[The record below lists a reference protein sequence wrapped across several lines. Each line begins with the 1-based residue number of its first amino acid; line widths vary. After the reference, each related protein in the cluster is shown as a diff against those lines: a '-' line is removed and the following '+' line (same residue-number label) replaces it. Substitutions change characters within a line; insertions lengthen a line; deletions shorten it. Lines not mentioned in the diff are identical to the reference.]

1 MTPNINERRPVKTI
15 RFHLAGVQ
23 FRPAEVFTQ
32 AIADGLSAGA
42 RLTLRPEPSN
52 KYDSGAIA
60 IDHYGVHLGYVPKPM
75 QSAVRGQTVARMDE
89 FDLNDPPWERF
100 PVIVDVVE
108 DEIPGLAEPA
118 PIPRAERSPVAE
130 TAALEIVA
138 PAYSLEGVGATAAAM
153 QARDELLGRSR
164 ITLGV
169 GSAEAAQSAVA
180 LMKEMTAFSRTIEAT
195 RETVKR
201 PLLEAGRK
209 IDAVAKSLVTDVDA
223 EAKRLGGLLAG
234 YQAAQKK
241 IEEDNRRRA
250 FEEQQRII
258 REAEERERKIREDRE
273 AARRALN
280 DARNA
285 AVHKIDPTVPPAEHL
300 ADMTEEQFSAH
311 LVAVGEARKAREKA
325 ESAAAKAKT
334 DTARL
339 AAEERLRE
347 QRAAEEQR
355 QREAAERAE
364 QHRKDR
370 EAAEEEAEMDRLNQ
384 DALAAAKVAE
394 LPTAPPTKL
403 TGIATGSDLKFE
415 VEDITALYEAAPYLV
430 KLEPNTA
437 AIKAALKQLGKDQR
451 LPGVRHWREA
461 KTVIR

>member
-1 MTPNINERRPVKTI
+1 MKQI
-15 RFHLAGVQ
+15 RFHIAGVQ
-23 FRPAEVFTQ
+23 FRPAAAYTQ
-32 AIADGLSAGA
+32 ARADGLSAGS

-52 KYDSGAIA
+52 KFDPGAIA
-60 IDHYGVHLGYVPKPM
+60 VDHYGVHLGYVPKPM

-100 PVIVDVVE
+100 PVIVEASE
-108 DEIPGLAEPA
+108 DEIPGLAETTPA
-118 PIPRAERSPVAE
+118 PRAERSPVAE
-130 TAALEIVA
+130 VDELELIVA
-138 PAYSLEGVGATAAAM
+138 PDYSLDGVSATVAAIRE
-153 QARDELLGRSR
+153 RDELLKHSR
-164 ITLGV
+164 QTLGV
-169 GSAEAAQSAVA
+169 ASAEAAQSAVA
-180 LMKEMTAFSRTIEAT
+180 LMKDMTAFSRTIEAT

-201 PLLEAGRK
+201 PLIEAGRK
-209 IDAVAKSLVTDVDA
+209 IDAVAKSLVTDVEA
-223 EAKRLGGLLAG
+223 ESKRIGGLLAG

-258 REAEERERKIREDRE
+258 REAEERERKIREERE

-280 DARNA
+280 DARND
-285 AVHKIDPTVPPAEHL
+285 AVHKLDLTVPPAEHL
-300 ADMTEEQFSAH
+300 ADMTDEQFDAH
-311 LVAVGEARKAREKA
+311 LVAVVSARNAREAA
-325 ESAAAKAKT
+325 EAAAAKAKT

-339 AAEERLRE
+339 AAEERMRE

-355 QREAAERAE
+355 QREAAERSE
-364 QHRKDR
+364 QQRKDR
-370 EAAEEEAEMDRLNQ
+370 EAAEAKAEMERLNQ

>member
-1 MTPNINERRPVKTI
+1 MKTI

-23 FRPAEVFTQ
+23 FRPAGTFTQ
-32 AIADGLSAGA
+32 AIADGLSVGSH
-42 RLTLRPEPSN
+42 LTLRPEPAN
-52 KYDSGAIA
+52 KFDPGAIA
-60 IDHYGVHLGYVPKPM
+60 VDHYGVHLGYVPKPM

-100 PVIVDVVE
+100 PIIVDVVE

-118 PIPRAERSPVAE
+118 PAPRAESAPVAE
-130 TAALEIVA
+130 TASLEIVA
-138 PAYSLEGVGATAAAM
+138 PSYSLDGVGATAAAIRE
-153 QARDELLGRSR
+153 RDELLNHSR
-164 ITLGV
+164 RTLGV
-169 GSAEAAQSAVA
+169 ASADDAQSAVA

-201 PLLEAGRK
+201 PLIEAGRK
-209 IDAVAKSLVTDVDA
+209 IDAVAKSLVTDVEA

-250 FEEQQRII
+250 FEEQQRIV
-258 REAEERERKIREDRE
+258 REAEERERKIREERE
-273 AARRALN
+273 AARCALN

-285 AVHKIDPTVPPAEHL
+285 AVHEVDPTVPPAAHL
-300 ADMTEEQFSAH
+300 ADMTDEQFVAH
-311 LVAVGEARKAREKA
+311 LAAVREARKARAKA
-325 ESAAAKAKT
+325 EAAAAKAKT
-334 DTARL
+334 ETARL

-347 QRAAEEQR
+347 QRAAEERR
-355 QREAAERAE
+355 QREEAERAE
-364 QHRKDR
+364 QQRKDR
-370 EAAEEEAEMDRLNQ
+370 EAAEAKAEMDRLNQ

-394 LPTAPPTKL
+394 VPTAPATKL

-415 VEDITALYEAAPYLV
+415 VEDIVALYEAAPYLV
-430 KLEPNTA
+430 KLEPNKA
-437 AIKAALKQLGKDQR
+437 AIKNALNQLGKDQR

>member
-1 MTPNINERRPVKTI
+1 M
-15 RFHLAGVQ
+15 
-23 FRPAEVFTQ
+23 
-32 AIADGLSAGA
+32 
-42 RLTLRPEPSN
+42 
-52 KYDSGAIA
+52 
-60 IDHYGVHLGYVPKPM
+60 
-75 QSAVRGQTVARMDE
+75 
-89 FDLNDPPWERF
+89 NDTNPTT
-100 PVIVDVVE
+100 
-108 DEIPGLAEPA
+108 
-118 PIPRAERSPVAE
+118 S
-130 TAALEIVA
+130 LEIVA
-138 PAYSLEGVGATAAAM
+138 PSYSLDGVSATVAAIRE
-153 QARDELLGRSR
+153 RDELLKHSR
-164 ITLGV
+164 QTLGV
-169 GSAEAAQSAVA
+169 ASAEAAQSAVA
-180 LMKEMTAFSRTIEAT
+180 LMKDMTAFSRTIEAT

-201 PLLEAGRK
+201 PLIEAGRK
-209 IDAVAKSLVTDVDA
+209 IDAVAKSLVTDVEA
-223 EAKRLGGLLAG
+223 EAKRIGGLLAG

-258 REAEERERKIREDRE
+258 REAEERERKIREERE

-285 AVHKIDPTVPPAEHL
+285 AVHKFDPTVPPAEHL
-300 ADMTEEQFSAH
+300 ADMTEEQFAAH
-311 LVAVGEARKAREKA
+311 LVAVVSARNAREAA

-334 DTARL
+334 EKARL
-339 AAEERLRE
+339 AAEERMRE

-355 QREAAERAE
+355 QREAAERSE
-364 QHRKDR
+364 QQRKDR
-370 EAAEEEAEMDRLNQ
+370 EAAEAKAEMERLNQ
-384 DALAAAKVAE
+384 DSLAAAKVAE